1 MIKLKAA
8 AIFSIV
14 VILFLGTALAGEAVR
29 APDAKMVYKTL
40 PDGRTLSF
48 WFYWPAGYSP
58 TDQRSAVLLF
68 HGGSWRAGSPALM
81 KRQAIHFAAL
91 GMVGIS
97 AEYRLAAKGVG
108 LIESTKDA
116 RSAMRWIKVNAVKL
130 GIDPAH
136 IVAGGGSA
144 GGHLAATLATTDRV
158 NEVGDNLAIDPTPF
172 AMLLFNPALNFKY
185 PGFLRGRIAK
195 IPAANGQSLDDL
207 LIADPIANMKAKFP
221 SCMIFHGTADK
232 VVPFGAVEEFVKATK
247 GACRLVAYEGSGHGF
262 FNSRSSSDFDDV
274 MRRSDEFLK
283 TQGLIP
289 NHR

>member
-1 MIKLKAA
+1 MVKLKAVT
-8 AIFSIV
+8 IFSMI
-14 VILFLGTALAGEAVR
+14 VILALSTALAGEAVR

-40 PDGRTLSF
+40 PGGHALSL

-58 TDQRSAVLLF
+58 TGQRAAVLLF

-81 KRQAIHFAAL
+81 KRQAVHFAAL

-116 RSAMRWIKVNAVKL
+116 RSAMRWVRTNAVKL
-130 GIDPAH
+130 GINPAH

-195 IPAANGQSLDDL
+195 IPAANGHSLEDL
-207 LIADPIANMKAKFP
+207 LIADPAANMKAKFP
-221 SCMIFHGTADK
+221 PCMIFHGTADT
-232 VVPFGAVEEFVKATK
+232 VVPFGAAEEFAKTTK
-247 GACRLVAYEGSGHGF
+247 GSCQLVAYEGAGHGF
-262 FNSRSSSDFDDV
+262 FNGPSSSKFDDM

-283 TQGLIP
+283 AQGLIP
-289 NHR
+289 SRH